1 MTQPLKNQIW
11 SCSSACPS
19 AYDQNK
25 MRKKYKNGEEK
36 SYLIFHPIV
45 RWCSPSL
52 EMTWCANIRMRR
64 YFISSNISF
73 CLILILFSF
82 DKIIAN
88 IRMRRYFVSF
98 HQDHLQNSIS
108 SKSMTKSK

>member
-45 RWCSPSL
+45 RWCSPSR

-64 YFISSNISF
+64 YFISS
-73 CLILILFSF
+73 
-82 DKIIAN
+82 
-88 IRMRRYFVSF
+88 
-98 HQDHLQNSIS
+98 HHDHLQNFIS
-108 SKSMTKSK
+108 SKSMIESKQNKVYEKCQYKDEEVFISSNINLL